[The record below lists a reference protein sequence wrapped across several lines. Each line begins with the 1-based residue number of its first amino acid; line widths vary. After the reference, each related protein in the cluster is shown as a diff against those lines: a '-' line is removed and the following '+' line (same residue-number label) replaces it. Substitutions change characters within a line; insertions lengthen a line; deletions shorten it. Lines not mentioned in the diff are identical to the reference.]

1 MPSPTVTEI
10 TVSVAKVLVLEN
22 AAVTVT
28 VVADA
33 PSEML
38 VWPPTPTAAV
48 RFTFGLLSSSVIVTS
63 VPFTVRPVEV
73 PSTLM
78 LSLPST
84 SVSLVGVRVKVA
96 VSLVFPLVRV
106 TSKLATAA

>member
-1 MPSPTVTEI
+1 MLSPTVTEI

-22 AAVTVT
+22 AAVTFT
-28 VVADA
+28 LVADA
-33 PSEML
+33 PSDML
-38 VWPPTPTAAV
+38 VLPDRPTAA

-63 VPFTVRPVEV
+63 VPFTVSPVEL

-84 SVSLVGVRVKVA
+84 SVSLVGVSANVA
-96 VSLVFPLVRV
+96 VPLVWPAAMV
-106 TSKLATAA
+106 TSKPATAA